1 MGVGRIT
8 IEDVAAAAGVSRQTV
23 TRAMNGMPEISAR
36 TRELVLRTAAEL
48 GYRPSRFASN
58 LAARRKSRSVG
69 LVLGSLRNPYYTELA
84 AELLDVV
91 APRGWHVLMAS
102 REQGDDVE
110 LVAAL
115 SGQAD
120 AIVGYFTGDETAL
133 VTAARGVPLIQV
145 ERAATVPG
153 LHAVVLDFD
162 AAIEALLGELRDRG
176 ARRFGLIESGGP
188 PGEEGAGAYRPTR
201 RRRAYER
208 FADSDSAGRVVVADE
223 SIRGGADGLARLR
236 AAHPGVDT
244 VLVFNDLMA
253 MGAMQQ
259 AQLDGVAVPGDLRVV
274 GVDGLS
280 LGAVMTP
287 PLSTLSI
294 DRRAV
299 ATEAADIVGTLLD
312 RAEPPPHPPVVRTV
326 TPRPLWRESA

>member
-1 MGVGRIT
+1 MAVGRIT

-23 TRAMNGMPEISAR
+23 TRAMNGLPEISAR
-36 TRELVLRTAAEL
+36 TRDHVLRTAAEL

-58 LAARRKSRSVG
+58 LAARRKARSVG

-91 APRGWHVLMAS
+91 TPRGWQLLMTS
-102 REQGDDVE
+102 HEQGDDVE

-115 SGQAD
+115 SGQTD
-120 AIVGYFTGDETAL
+120 AIVGYFTGPETAL
-133 VTAARGVPLIQV
+133 VAAARGVPLVQV
-145 ERAATVPG
+145 ERTATVPG
-153 LHAVVLDFD
+153 MHAVILDFEG
-162 AAIEALLGELRDRG
+162 AIESLLDELRGRG
-176 ARRFGLIESGGP
+176 ARRFGLIESGRPDGD
-188 PGEEGAGAYRPTR
+188 YRPTR

-208 FADSDSAGRVVVADE
+208 FAGPGSAARVVVADE

-236 AAHPGVDT
+236 SEHPDVDT
-244 VLVFNDLMA
+244 VLAFNDLMA
-253 MGAMQQ
+253 MGAIQR
-259 AQLDGVAVPGDLRVV
+259 AQLDGVAVPADLRVV

-287 PLSTLSI
+287 SLSTLSI
-294 DRRAV
+294 DRRAL

-312 RAEPPPHPPVVRTV
+312 RAEPPPHPSVVRTV

>member
-1 MGVGRIT
+1 MSGGHIT

-23 TRAMNGMPEISAR
+23 TRAMNGMPEISQR

-58 LAARRKSRSVG
+58 LAARRKVRSIG

-91 APRGWHVLMAS
+91 TPRGWQVLMAS
-102 REQGDDVE
+102 HEQGDDVA

-120 AIVGYFTGDETAL
+120 AIVGYFIGDETDL
-133 VTAARGVPLIQV
+133 VAAARGVPLVQV
-145 ERAATVPG
+145 ERPATVSG
-153 LHAVVLDFD
+153 MHAVIVDFD
-162 AAIEALLGELRDRG
+162 AAIEALLDELRSRG
-176 ARRFGLIESGGP
+176 ARRFGLIESSMP
-188 PGEEGAGAYRPTR
+188 PEDGRRYRPTR
-201 RRRAYER
+201 RRRSYER
-208 FADSDSAGRVVVADE
+208 FAGPDSADAVVVAEE
-223 SIRGGADGLARLR
+223 SIRGGADGLVRLR
-236 AAHPGVDT
+236 AKHPDVDT
-244 VLVFNDLMA
+244 VVVFNDLMA

-280 LGAVMTP
+280 LGAVMSP

-294 DRRAV
+294 DRRAL
-299 ATEAADIVGTLLD
+299 AAEAADIVSTLLD
-312 RAEPPPHPPVVRTV
+312 GAEPPPQPSVVRTV
-326 TPRPLWRESA
+326 LPRPLWRASA

>member
-1 MGVGRIT
+1 MSVGRIT

-23 TRAMNGMPEISAR
+23 TRAMNGLPEISAK
-36 TRELVLRTAAEL
+36 TRDLVLRTAAEL

-58 LAARRKSRSVG
+58 LAARRKTRSIG

-84 AELLDVV
+84 AELLDIV

-102 REQGDDVE
+102 HEQGDDVD

-120 AIVGYFTGDETAL
+120 AIVGYFTGDEAAL
-133 VTAARGVPLIQV
+133 VAAARGVPLVQV
-145 ERAATVPG
+145 ERPATAPG
-153 LHAVVLDFD
+153 MHAVILDFD
-162 AAIEALLGELRDRG
+162 AAVEALLDELRHRG
-176 ARRFGLIESGGP
+176 ARRFGLIESGRPSG
-188 PGEEGAGAYRPTR
+188 YRPTSR
-201 RRRAYER
+201 RLAFER
-208 FADSDSAGRVVVADE
+208 FADPESAGRVVVADE
-223 SIRGGADGLARLR
+223 SIRGGGDGLARLR
-236 AAHPGVDT
+236 AEHPGVDT

-253 MGAMQQ
+253 MGAMQR
-259 AQLDGVAVPGDLRVV
+259 AQLDGVAIPGDLRVV

-294 DRRAV
+294 DRRAL
-299 ATEAADIVGTLLD
+299 ATVAADIVGALLD
-312 RAEPPPHPPVVRTV
+312 RAEQPPHPSVVRTV

>member
-1 MGVGRIT
+1 MAVGRIT

-23 TRAMNGMPEISAR
+23 TRAMNGLPEISAR
-36 TRELVLRTAAEL
+36 TRDHVLRTATEL

-58 LAARRKSRSVG
+58 LAARRKARSVG

-91 APRGWHVLMAS
+91 TPRGWQVLMAS
-102 REQGDDVE
+102 HEQGDDVE

-120 AIVGYFTGDETAL
+120 AIVGYFTGPEAAL
-133 VTAARGVPLIQV
+133 VAAARGVPLVQV
-145 ERAATVPG
+145 ERPATVPG
-153 LHAVVLDFD
+153 MHAVILDFE
-162 AAIEALLGELRDRG
+162 AAIEALLDDLRGRG
-176 ARRFGLIESGGP
+176 ARRFGLIESGRPATG
-188 PGEEGAGAYRPTR
+188 GYRPTR

-208 FADSDSAGRVVVADE
+208 FAGPGSAARVVVADE

-236 AAHPGVDT
+236 AEYPDVDT
-244 VLVFNDLMA
+244 VLAFNDLMA
-253 MGAMQQ
+253 MGAIQR
-259 AQLDGVAVPGDLRVV
+259 AQLDGVAVPADLRVV

-294 DRRAV
+294 DRRAL
-299 ATEAADIVGTLLD
+299 ATEAADIVGALLD
-312 RAEPPPHPPVVRTV
+312 RAEPPPHPSVVRTV